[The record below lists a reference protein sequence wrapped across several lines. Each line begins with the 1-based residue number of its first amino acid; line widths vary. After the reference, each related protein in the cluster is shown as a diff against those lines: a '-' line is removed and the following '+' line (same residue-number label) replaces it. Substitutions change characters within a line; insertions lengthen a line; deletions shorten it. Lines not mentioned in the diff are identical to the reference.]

1 MSEIQHYAVRD
12 DDNDA
17 GDHGLQ
23 RQRCLKRIIRSNRLV
38 EALKMPRI
46 LICNPRSVYNK
57 STQLKKFIKEEEVD
71 VCCLSETW
79 EREDKPLSTVLA
91 MKDYQI
97 ISNPFSRRGRG
108 GRPAIIVNT
117 AKYDVHNLTQ
127 STVNIPW
134 TCELVH
140 VLLTPKKVTNNCKM
154 KKLVIKDILLCRN
167 CCLIFILPYTF

>member
-1 MSEIQHYAVRD
+1 MSAIQHHDVGD
-12 DDNDA
+12 DEDDA
-17 GDHGLQ
+17 GGLGQQ

-38 EALKMPRI
+38 EASKMPKF

-57 STQLKKFIKEEEVD
+57 STQLKKFIKEEEID

-79 EREDKPLSTVLA
+79 EREDKPLSTILA

-117 AKYDVHNLTQ
+117 AKYNVH
-127 STVNIPW
+127 
-134 TCELVH
+134 
-140 VLLTPKKVTNNCKM
+140 
-154 KKLVIKDILLCRN
+154 
-167 CCLIFILPYTF
+167 